1 MARALY
7 LCRTCGYGFDAPARD
22 RGFFAHAFGVAP
34 DVADVCPRCGRGDF
48 AAARPCG
55 NPGCHGL
62 RSAAD
67 MLCPDCRRGLRRRL
81 TALLT
86 GFSPAELEQAEYWL
100 EGSSLAALLR
110 ERGEDLD
117 ETV

>member
-1 MARALY
+1 MARAHY
-7 LCRTCGYGFDAPARD
+7 ICRACGWGFDAPARD

-34 DVADVCPRCGRGDF
+34 DTADVCPHCGSGDF
-48 AAARPCG
+48 AVARLCG

-67 MLCPDCRRGLRRRL
+67 MLCPDCRRALRRRL
-81 TALLT
+81 AEVLT
-86 GFSPAELEQAEYWL
+86 GLSPAELEQAECWL
-100 EGSSLAALLR
+100 EGSCLAALLG
-110 ERGEDLD
+110 ERGEALD